1 MTAAR
6 PRVLAVDDDRTV
18 LTALLGGLSR
28 AGFDVVVATDAD
40 EALRVAA
47 DTRPA
52 LAVLDLTMGGGRG
65 LDIAA
70 GLAREAHTPFL
81 MLVPAR
87 DEQEVRR
94 RAATLGAMGVV
105 AKPVDMTRL
114 VPAIRAALA
123 RVEAGADPPPGP
135 GARAVADALGGDH
148 GPQELIALGILVE
161 RHKVNCDEAVRL
173 LHERASAAGL
183 AIEEVALALIE
194 QAEGASRPPV

>member
-1 MTAAR
+1 MTTAR

-65 LDIAA
+65 LDVAA
-70 GLAREAHTPFL
+70 SLAREAHTPFL
-81 MLVPAR
+81 LLVPVR

-94 RAATLGAMGVV
+94 RAASLGALGVV

-123 RVEAGADPPPGP
+123 RVDATDAPPGA

-161 RHKVNCDEAVRL
+161 RHRVNCDEAVRI
-173 LHERASAAGL
+173 LHERARAAGL

>member
-1 MTAAR
+1 MTTAR

-65 LDIAA
+65 LDVAA
-70 GLAREAHTPFL
+70 SLAREAHTPFL
-81 MLVPAR
+81 LLVPVR

-94 RAATLGAMGVV
+94 RAASLGALGVV

-114 VPAIRAALA
+114 VPAIRSALERADEPA
-123 RVEAGADPPPGP
+123 RAGA
-135 GARAVADALGGDH
+135 GAGLLADALGGDH

-161 RHKVNCDEAVRL
+161 RHKVNCDEAVRI
-173 LHERASAAGL
+173 LHERARAAGL